1 MYTPGPQMPQGMLA
15 VVQQADPE
23 PKQKPKGPTK
33 SKGDSGVG
41 GFVRQL
47 IELSAY
53 VHQLQVQSHLMHL
66 NYEGSN
72 FLGVHKFLGK
82 QYEAHI
88 DQFDKLG
95 EFIRSM
101 DYLMPMC
108 HDGLMDA
115 SPDFKHVKSYKP
127 TEMLTVYYKNLE
139 ELGMKTKKLEPIA
152 AKIKAIDIQNY
163 MAELCGEAFKAAWFI
178 KATLRNS

>member
-1 MYTPGPQMPQGMLA
+1 MYTPGLQAAPL
-15 VVQQADPE
+15 QQTPVPPAAPE
-23 PKQKPKGPTK
+23 PQAKPKTPGK
-33 SKGDSGVG
+33 SKGGDVG
-41 GFVRQL
+41 AFIQQL
-47 IELSAY
+47 IGLTAY
-53 VHQLQVQSHLMHL
+53 VHQLQVQSHLMHF
-66 NYEGSN
+66 NYEAPN
-72 FLGVHKFLGK
+72 FTGIHAFLK
-82 QYEAHI
+82 DQYEAHI

-152 AKIKAIDIQNY
+152 AKVGAIDIQNY
-163 MAELCGEAFKAAWFI
+163 LADLCGDVLMDALFFNASVLI
-178 KATLRNS
+178 G

>member
-1 MYTPGPQMPQGMLA
+1 MYTPGPQNMQELQAPT
-15 VVQQADPE
+15 VQPTPE
-23 PKQKPKGPTK
+23 VQDKPKAPTK
-33 SKGDSGVG
+33 SKGNGDVG
-41 GFVRQL
+41 AFIRQL
-47 IELSAY
+47 IELAAY
-53 VHQLQVQSHLMHL
+53 VHQLQVQSHLMHF
-66 NYEGSN
+66 NYEAPN
-72 FLGVHKFLGK
+72 FTGIHAFLK
-82 QYEAHI
+82 DQYEAHI
-88 DQFDKLG
+88 NQFDKLG

-139 ELGMKTKKLEPIA
+139 ELGMKTKKLEPVA
-152 AKIKAIDIQNY
+152 AKVKAIDIQNY